1 MDTTPRQAAAAREAI
16 LEAATE
22 LVRVQGVTGMSISD
36 LVARSGTSAGAIY
49 HHFGS
54 KQGVVLEVARTAIA
68 RPLELVLGT
77 PSEAGFS
84 PAQLIRAA
92 LAQVVKN
99 EKTSEVLLQIW
110 AGAYADPELAGLL
123 KSQGVGIRAMLLALA
138 RTWCEANAPTV
149 DPEGLTEVMIGLV
162 MGYAVQRSLLP
173 ESLLDAY
180 PTTAQH
186 LLALLETERP

>member
-1 MDTTPRQAAAAREAI
+1 MAAS
-16 LEAATE
+16 E
-22 LVRVQGVTGMSISD
+22 LIRVEGVTGMSIAE
-36 LVARSGTSAGAIY
+36 LIAKSGTSAGAIY

-68 RPLELVLGT
+68 RPIELVLGT
-77 PSEAGFS
+77 RTEAGFS

-99 EKTSEVLLQIW
+99 QTTSEVLLQIW
-110 AGAYADPELAGLL
+110 AGAYADPELAELL
-123 KSQGVGIRAMLLALA
+123 KAQGVGIRAMLLALA

-173 ESLLDAY
+173 EALLEAY

-186 LLALLETERP
+186 LLALLERDES